1 MTARQRFV
9 IKIVFIIFF
18 IILAPLV
25 IAYTMGYR
33 YNFGVGQVQKTGVLI
48 VNSYPDEAD
57 VYLDGESVHDETPS
71 VIKKILPNEYKVE
84 VIKEGYL
91 PWSKKLEVKSGETT
105 FAESIVLFLDQIP
118 RATLEREITDSLFS
132 PNRTHL
138 VYITEE
144 ASWMEIWL
152 YKLKNQD
159 LTLVDRRDT
168 TVVDNLNFAWSSG
181 SGRLYIKFESD
192 DNTEQLIYDVEKNK
206 ITNLTEY
213 FEEPV
218 DEFKWSRTTDD
229 VFYVRQDNKLAS
241 INLLTGQKTFLLSEV
256 SQFFVRGNNIYLIA
270 HDDGKT
276 VIGQFDILNPMAE
289 TAVLYELPFAKYRFE
304 DSSYP
309 YLLIRKNDKELLL
322 FDTSAPFTEPILQ
335 EEARGFG
342 WFTTSQGEKKLLYY
356 KDFEIWIFYP
366 QSKYNELIT
375 RFSSLITDAIWHR
388 NGEYIFFSFENTIKV
403 IELDPRDQRNTF
415 NLIEDAQ
422 IAGFTVDYNSK
433 NLYFVG
439 TYDQKKGLYYLPL
452 IDD

>member
-9 IKIVFIIFF
+9 IKLIFVGFF
-18 IILAPLV
+18 IVLAPLV

-57 VYLDGESVHDETPS
+57 VYLDGKFVNDETPS
-71 VIKKILPNEYKVE
+71 VIKKILPNEYNVE

-91 PWSKKLEVKSGETT
+91 PWSKKLDVKSGETT

-138 VYITEE
+138 VYVTQE
-144 ASWMEIWL
+144 ASWIEVWIHS
-152 YKLKNQD
+152 LKNQD
-159 LTLVDRRDT
+159 LTLIDRRDSS
-168 TVVDNLNFAWSSG
+168 LIEEINFAWSAG
-181 SGRLYIKFESD
+181 SDRLFIEFET
-192 DNTEQLIYDVEKNK
+192 NEGLEQLIYKVNKNEV
-206 ITNLTEY
+206 TNLSEF

-218 DEFKWSRTTDD
+218 NEFKWSRTTDD
-229 VFYVRQDNKLAS
+229 VFYVRLDNQLAS
-241 INLLTGQKTFLLSEV
+241 VNLLTGQKTFLLSEV
-256 SQFFVRGNNIYLIA
+256 NQFFIRGNNIYLITHA
-270 HDDGKT
+270 DGKS
-276 VIGQFDILNPMAE
+276 VIGQFDILDPLAE
-289 TAVLYELPFAKYRFE
+289 TQVLYELPFAKYRFE

-309 YLLIRKNDKELLL
+309 YLLVRKNDKRLLL
-322 FDTSAPFTEPILQ
+322 FDTSAPFAEPILQ
-335 EEARGFG
+335 EEANGFN

-388 NGEYIFFSFENTIKV
+388 NGEYIFFSFENAIRV

-415 NLIEDAQ
+415 NLVEDAQ
-422 IAGFTVDYNSK
+422 IANFTIDYNSK

-439 TYDQKKGLYYLPL
+439 TYELAKGLHYLPL